1 MQQPTIKQLQA
12 TNKVYLL
19 RSQMNDDNL
28 SELLQIAK
36 GTLYTRLR
44 KSNWSNHEILFIEYQ
59 TNNSF
64 RMIVDKLKIF

>member
-12 TNKVYLL
+12 TDKVYLL

-44 KSNWSNHEILFIEYQ
+44 KSNWSNREILFIEYQ